1 MHKIGIISDTHNLLR
16 AEIKELLKDCDAIL
30 HGGDI
35 MKQEILDELG
45 RISSIYAVRGNN
57 DREWAVHLREALMF
71 ELYGL
76 HFFFLLDKK
85 KISPAKLKDIDIV
98 VYGHSH
104 KFEAEFKGEKLWL
117 NPGSCGP
124 KRFMN
129 PVSMAILEVENGQC
143 RLVKIEIEDNV
154 KFSKILEWEKSEL
167 A

>member
-1 MHKIGIISDTHNLLR
+1 
-16 AEIKELLKDCDAIL
+16 
-30 HGGDI
+30 
-35 MKQEILDELG
+35 
-45 RISSIYAVRGNN
+45 
-57 DREWAVHLREALMF
+57 MF

-76 HFFFLLDKK
+76 HFLMVHDKK